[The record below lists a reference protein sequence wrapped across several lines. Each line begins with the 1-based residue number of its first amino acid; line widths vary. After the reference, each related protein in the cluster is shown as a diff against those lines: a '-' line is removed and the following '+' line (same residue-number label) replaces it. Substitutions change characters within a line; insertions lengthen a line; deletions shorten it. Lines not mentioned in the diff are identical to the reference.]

1 MTRGDIVCN
10 VALCALIIFALSVSV
25 CVHLFKQGRVV
36 LSAGTGDI

>member
-25 CVHLFKQGRVV
+25 CVYVCV
-36 LSAGTGDI
+36 